1 MELFIA
7 VGGSGVEKTDVVNF
21 EKLKQENEQ
30 LQREIEKLDRENQL
44 LKTIFDSIHEGV
56 YVTNEKGEIILY
68 NSEAEKSEGMKR
80 ADILGKKETDVYSF
94 INENK
99 FHEAVTL
106 RVIKTLKPLI
116 EYHYKFNLPNG
127 RRTDILI
134 NSYPYFYKNQLAAV
148 YTIGRDVKTISEF
161 ISNTLEM
168 QKKLTMEENS
178 PEHKKGAKYLLANI
192 IGNSEKIGKTVSLA
206 RKVASHNS
214 PVLIVGETGTGKE
227 LFAHGIH
234 NASLFSK
241 GPFVP
246 VNCAAIPDS
255 LLESVLFGTVKG
267 AFTGAVDIPGLF
279 EQAEDGTIFLDEVN
293 SMPFSLQAK
302 LLRVLQD
309 KAVRRIGSKTERPVN
324 CRIISATN
332 VDPFVAV
339 KEQIIRSDLFF
350 RLATV
355 TVDIP
360 PLRERKEDIKVLSL
374 YFIRKFNEKFGLFVN
389 SVSGDLIKLFEH
401 YYWPGNV
408 RELENIIESA
418 MNFVDLDADELELKH
433 LPMYF
438 QERLLNTKEISG
450 YIPAL
455 QGTLRSNLLE
465 YEKRVIHDALKRNN
479 WNISKTAKELGIL
492 RQNLQHKVKVFDLK
506 KDV

>member
-1 MELFIA
+1 MKDSDLEM
-7 VGGSGVEKTDVVNF
+7 
-21 EKLKQENEQ
+21 LKRENEQ
-30 LQREIEKLDRENQL
+30 LKGQIEALDRENQL

-56 YVTNEKGEIILY
+56 YATNEKGEIILY
-68 NSEAEKSEGMKR
+68 NNEAERSEGMKR
-80 ADILGKKETDVYSF
+80 ADVLGKKETDVYSF
-94 INENK
+94 IVENN
-99 FHEAVTL
+99 FHEAVTAK
-106 RVIKTLKPLI
+106 VIRTLKPLI
-116 EYHYKFNLPNG
+116 EHHYRFNLPNG

-134 NSYPYFYKNQLAAV
+134 NSYPFFYKDQLAAV

-168 QKKLTMEENS
+168 QKKLIMEENS
-178 PEHKKGAKYLLANI
+178 PENEKGARYLLDNI
-192 IGNSEKIGKTVSLA
+192 IGNSEKIRETVSLA

-214 PVLIVGETGTGKE
+214 PVLVVGETGTGKE

-246 VNCAAIPDS
+246 VNCAAIPDT

-279 EQAEDGTIFLDEVN
+279 EQSEGGTIFLDEIN
-293 SMPFSLQAK
+293 SMPFPLQAK

-309 KAVRRIGSKTERPVN
+309 KVVRRIGSKTEIPVN
-324 CRIISATN
+324 CRIVSASN

-339 KEQIIRSDLFF
+339 KEQMIRSDLFF

-360 PLRERKEDIKVLSL
+360 PLRERKEDIKVLCL
-374 YFIRKFNEKFGLFVN
+374 HFIRKLNEKFGLFVN
-389 SVSGDLIKLFEH
+389 RVSGNLIKLLEH
-401 YYWPGNV
+401 YHWPGNI
-408 RELENIIESA
+408 RELENIIESG
-418 MNFVDLDADELELKH
+418 MNFVELEEDELKLKH

-438 QERLLNTKEISG
+438 QERLLNNKEISG
-450 YIPAL
+450 YIPPL

-465 YEKRVIHDALKRNN
+465 FEKRVIHDALRRNN
-479 WNISKTAKELGIL
+479 WNITRTAGELGIL
-492 RQNLQHKVKVFDLK
+492 RQNLQHKIKVFKIK
-506 KDV
+506 KDI